1 MNQLFDPKVVETLLR
16 DVHDWTFSHVLTV
29 ATVVQLAVIAAM
41 FALARLAAPRLESAL
56 TALSRRVAAIR
67 GADRVVG
74 ALQPLSLPIVWV
86 ALLWATYSVSA
97 ALGRPG
103 GLINIA
109 VSLLNAWVVIRLVSG
124 LIGHGTWTAT
134 VAAIAWTVAALN
146 IVDLLGPTVEL
157 LDGIA
162 ITFADFRISV
172 LLVIKGVVAL
182 AVLLWAA
189 VFVSGLLERRIEAV
203 TSLTPSIQVLLGKL
217 LKIVLVTL
225 AIVVSL
231 NAVGIDLTAFT
242 VFGGALGVGIGFGL
256 QKVVSNL
263 VSGIIL
269 LLDKS
274 IKPGDVIAV
283 AGTYGWI
290 KSLGARYASV
300 VTRDGTEHLIPNEDL
315 ITQRVENWSFSDNM
329 VRLRVPVGVSYNT
342 DVRLAIKLCLE
353 AAAAAKRVLAD
364 PKPVCLLK
372 GFGDSSVDLE
382 VRLWINDPPNGI
394 SNVKS
399 EVLLGIWDRFHEHKI
414 EIPFPQR
421 DVHIKSGAPDS
432 AAPRPAGSGA

>member
-1 MNQLFDPKVVETLLR
+1 MNQLFDPEVIESVVR
-16 DVHDWTFSHVLTV
+16 AVHDWTSTHVFNIGNL
-29 ATVVQLAVIAAM
+29 VQLAVIAAI
-41 FALARLAAPRLESAL
+41 FVLARLAEPRLAAELSRLESRFAVSRGVGRVIEAFRPLAL
-56 TALSRRVAAIR
+56 PV
-67 GADRVVG
+67 
-74 ALQPLSLPIVWV
+74 VWV
-86 ALLWATYSVSA
+86 ALLWATYYVAA
-97 ALGRPG
+97 ALGWPG
-103 GLINIA
+103 RLINVA
-109 VSLLNAWVVIRLVSG
+109 VSLLNAWVVIRLATG
-124 LIGHGTWTAT
+124 LIGHGTWSAT
-134 VAAIAWTVAALN
+134 IAAIAWTVAALN
-146 IVDLLGPTVEL
+146 IVDLLGPTIEL

-162 ITFADFRISV
+162 VTFADFRISL

-182 AVLLWAA
+182 AVLRWAA

-203 TSLTPSIQVLLGKL
+203 SSLTPSVQVLLGKL
-217 LKIVLVTL
+217 LKIVLITL
-225 AIVVSL
+225 AIIVSL

-283 AGTYGWI
+283 ANTYGWI

-315 ITQRVENWSFSDNM
+315 ITQRVENWSFSNNW
-329 VRLRVPVGVSYNT
+329 VRLHIPLGISYNA
-342 DVRLAIKLCLE
+342 DVRLAMKLCLE
-353 AAAAAKRVLAD
+353 AAVAAERVMEN

-399 EVLLGIWDRFHEHKI
+399 DVLLGIWDRFHEHGV

-421 DVHIKSGAPDS
+421 DVHIKSGLPG
-432 AAPRPAGSGA
+432 AAVGA